1 MHGFS
6 SVSCWLVHGLSRCT
20 VPRPWNLLTRC
31 SRKAE
36 ATCRTLLSF
45 ELCIVVLSVLREECF
60 FPRLSGVHLVELLH
74 LLSSGVPRPAFWRQP
89 RTVRARFLT
98 IVSLTSSIF
107 GTPRCASA
115 FLDTCRRGIQ
125 HTALTRPS
133 PQGPREERP
142 ELRPWRRPRAGSRP
156 A

>member
-20 VPRPWNLLTRC
+20 VPRPWNLPTRC

-60 FPRLSGVHLVELLH
+60 FPRLSGVHLVELH
-74 LLSSGVPRPAFWRQP
+74 LLSSGVPRPAFWR
-89 RTVRARFLT
+89 RRASDGAR
-98 IVSLTSSIF
+98 SLPDNCVVDFVYIRDTTMRVCLSGYMSPWD
-107 GTPRCASA
+107 TTHCLDASVA
-115 FLDTCRRGIQ
+115 
-125 HTALTRPS
+125 S
-133 PQGPREERP
+133 GPP
-142 ELRPWRRPRAGSRP
+142 GGA